1 MLLLNTTKNNFFKIL
16 SKGTEESFPPS
27 IRAIVENSEN
37 LQIGSLILI
46 TCSGGI
52 IGRDKT
58 NAVYLPDVCV
68 SKVNGCYLQ

>member
-1 MLLLNTTKNNFFKIL
+1 MLLKTIFSHHSIKDA
-16 SKGTEESFPPS
+16 EESFPPS

-58 NAVYLPDVCV
+58 NAVYLPDICV
-68 SKVNGCYLQ
+68 SKVNKEYF